1 MTTAGTDMRFRFC
14 PDCGAPLSERDLGDD
29 KNIPWCGVCGKP
41 WFPLFATCV
50 ITLVHNSRGE
60 VLLLHQNYISTR
72 YANLVS
78 GYMQPGETAE
88 IAAAR
93 EVEEETGIKIKS
105 LRYAGTYWFGKKQ
118 MLMIGFIAEAGDDA
132 HIAISSEVDSAGWYP
147 AAQAVAMVHPAGSVS
162 HTLCD
167 IYLGSITG

>member
-1 MTTAGTDMRFRFC
+1 MR
-14 PDCGAPLSERDLGDD
+14 
-29 KNIPWCGVCGKP
+29 K
-41 WFPLFATCV
+41 
-50 ITLVHNSRGE
+50 TLVSAFRHVCDNTRSQQPWR
-60 VLLLHQNYISTR
+60 STSASPGLYFHPLCQPCKR
-72 YANLVS
+72 L
-78 GYMQPGETAE
+78 QPGETAE

-118 MLMIGFIAEAGDDA
+118 MLMIGFIADAGDDA

-147 AAQAVAMVHPAGSVS
+147 AARAVAMVHPAGSVS

>member
-1 MTTAGTDMRFRFC
+1 M
-14 PDCGAPLSERDLGDD
+14 
-29 KNIPWCGVCGKP
+29 
-41 WFPLFATCV
+41 
-50 ITLVHNSRGE
+50 
-60 VLLLHQNYISTR
+60 LHQDYISTR

-147 AAQAVAMVHPAGSVS
+147 AARAVAMVHPAGSVS